1 MRNSII
7 AAFLLSSTIVFG
19 QTAYDVLSKL
29 TAKFNAVKDYTVNA
43 HIAADIPMINI
54 MPSNVKIYFK
64 QKEKFK
70 IESKGIVIVPK
81 QGFTELNDF
90 IANKSTYTAV
100 FGENLVVNGVK
111 TRLIN
116 IIPNEGSGD
125 IILAKIWVDEVNMV
139 MMRSQITTQSNGTVK
154 VDYTYGDQMSK
165 GLPSVMKFEIDV
177 KKFKIPKSVAADI
190 NKTASDKKKAKDR
203 QRKTGTVTI
212 TLSNY
217 KVNTGLADSVFE
229 KKKKS

>member
-1 MRNSII
+1 MKNSII
-7 AAFLLSSTIVFG
+7 AAFILSSSVVFG
-19 QTAYDVLSKL
+19 QSATDILGKL

-43 HIAADIPMINI
+43 HISADIPMINI

-64 QKEKFK
+64 QKDKFK

-90 IANKSTYTAV
+90 IANQSKYTPV
-100 FGENLVVNGVK
+100 FGEDMLIRNVA

-125 IILAKIWVDEVNMV
+125 IILAKIWVDPINMV
-139 MMRSQITTQSNGTVK
+139 IMRSQITTQSNGTVK
-154 VDYTYGDQMSK
+154 VDYTYGDQLSK
-165 GLPSVMKFEIDV
+165 GLPSIMKFEIDV

-203 QRKTGTVTI
+203 QRKTGSVTI

-217 KVNTGLADSVFE
+217 KVNTGLADSLFE

>member
-19 QTAYDVLSKL
+19 QTASDVLSKL

-43 HIAADIPMINI
+43 HISADIPMINI

-64 QKEKFK
+64 QKDKFK

-90 IANKSTYTAV
+90 IANQSKYTPV
-100 FGENLVVNGVK
+100 FGEDMLIRNVA

-125 IILAKIWVDEVNMV
+125 IILAKIWVDPINMV
-139 MMRSQITTQSNGTVK
+139 IMRSQITTQSNGTVK
-154 VDYTYGDQMSK
+154 VDYTYGDQLSK
-165 GLPSVMKFEIDV
+165 GLPSIMKFEIDV